1 VLIRWTRVFK
11 FPKQRCRAQA
21 GRIFWLWIFLGGP
34 NPHANQIFCQ
44 AHGHAEPELSS
55 TNKGL
60 VRGEA
65 CRRQHFVRFP
75 ANHPLTAEAAAGHH
89 MFGSA
94 VFVIEY
100 NIS

>member
-1 VLIRWTRVFK
+1 VSSSSQNRDVARKLDVSSGYGF
-11 FPKQRCRAQA
+11 F
-21 GRIFWLWIFLGGP
+21 FGGP
-34 NPHANQIFCQ
+34 NPHDNQIFCQ

-55 TNKGL
+55 TNKRL